1 MCGKCL
7 YTQKILY
14 DTSKFFLQELEN
26 GTLNLLIQAPNA
38 RSKTGFNT
46 DRYVFNPACTS
57 TKDLKHLK
65 FLGVLLGVAMRTKKP
80 LDLHLAQPMW
90 KLLAGMNLTSEDLE
104 EVDLMAMRTLYSI
117 RDVHKTDITE
127 DDFSEVNVL
136 ELSKLENL
144 NGNGLYKRW

>member
-1 MCGKCL
+1 
-7 YTQKILY
+7 
-14 DTSKFFLQELEN
+14 
-26 GTLNLLIQAPNA
+26 
-38 RSKTGFNT
+38 
-46 DRYVFNPACTS
+46 
-57 TKDLKHLK
+57 
-65 FLGVLLGVAMRTKKP
+65 MRTKKP

-144 NGNGLYKRW
+144 NGNGLYKALLTRSNSTTNTLLTGHFLDTCNVCAVLT